1 MKLSKTDKHEKAQI
15 ERELTPNSWTPIIGG
30 LFMSKYS
37 RELKCIIAKQCLGG
51 ASSRDLAKQYSISS
65 RQIRY
70 WAQVFAIHGTDSFLP
85 TKHAATAQTKRKALN
100 LMWTNE
106 WSLTHTSA
114 VLNLSSPG
122 ILSVWLKR
130 FNELGIKGLK
140 IRHKGSPSM
149 KQQPQRTTKPDNEM
163 TLEELR
169 EELVY
174 LRTENAVLKK
184 LEELEQEKNR
194 RTKKKRS

>member
-1 MKLSKTDKHEKAQI
+1 MYQREIKKPTY
-15 ERELTPNSWTPIIGG
+15 ELTPNSWTPIIGG

-37 RELKCIIAKQCLGG
+37 RELKCVIAKQCLNG
-51 ASSRDLAKQYSISS
+51 ASSSYLEKQYSVSS

-70 WAQVFAIHGTDSFLP
+70 WAQVFAIHGAASFLP
-85 TKHAATAQTKRKALN
+85 TKHAVSAQTKRKALN
-100 LMWTNE
+100 LMWTND

-140 IRHKGSPSM
+140 IRQKGRPSM
-149 KQQPQRTTKPDNEM
+149 KHQPQRSTKPDNEM

>member
-1 MKLSKTDKHEKAQI
+1 M
-15 ERELTPNSWTPIIGG
+15 TPNSWTPIIGG

-37 RELKCIIAKQCLGG
+37 QELKCIIAKQCLDGV
-51 ASSRDLAKQYSISS
+51 SSRYLAKQHSISS

-70 WAQVFAIHGTDSFLP
+70 WAQVFAIHGAGSFLP
-85 TKHAATAQTKRKALN
+85 TEHASTAQTKRKALN
-100 LMWTNE
+100 LMWTND

-114 VLNLSSPG
+114 ELNLSSPG

-140 IRHKGSPSM
+140 MRQKGRPTM

-163 TLEELR
+163 TLEELKASV
-169 EELVY
+169 EYVSVMLQ
-174 LRTENAVLKK
+174 ND
-184 LEELEQEKNR
+184 
-194 RTKKKRS
+194 

>member
-1 MKLSKTDKHEKAQI
+1 
-15 ERELTPNSWTPIIGG
+15 
-30 LFMSKYS
+30 MSKYS
-37 RELKCIIAKQCLGG
+37 RELKCIITKQYLDG
-51 ASSRDLAKQYSISS
+51 ASSLYLAKQYSISS

-85 TKHAATAQTKRKALN
+85 TNHAATAQTKRKALN
-100 LMWTNE
+100 LMWTND
-106 WSLTHTSA
+106 WPLTHTSA
-114 VLNLSSPG
+114 VLNLLSPG

-140 IRHKGSPSM
+140 MRQKGSPSM

-163 TLEELR
+163 TLEELK
-169 EELVY
+169 EELIY

>member
-1 MKLSKTDKHEKAQI
+1 
-15 ERELTPNSWTPIIGG
+15 
-30 LFMSKYS
+30 MSKYS
-37 RELKCIIAKQCLGG
+37 RELKCIIAKQYLDGT
-51 ASSRDLAKQYSISS
+51 SSRYLAKQYSIPS

-70 WAQVFAIHGTDSFLP
+70 WAQVFAIHGANSFLS
-85 TKHAATAQTKRKALN
+85 TKHAATAQEKRKALN
-100 LMWTNE
+100 LMWTND

-114 VLNLSSPG
+114 ILNLSSPG

-140 IRHKGSPSM
+140 MRQKGRPSM
-149 KQQPQRTTKPDNEM
+149 KQYPQRTTKPDDEM
-163 TLEELR
+163 TLEELK

>member
-1 MKLSKTDKHEKAQI
+1 
-15 ERELTPNSWTPIIGG
+15 
-30 LFMSKYS
+30 MSKYS
-37 RELKCIIAKQCLGG
+37 RELKCVIAKQYLDG
-51 ASSRDLAKQYSISS
+51 ASSRYLEKQYSISS

-70 WAQVFAIHGTDSFLP
+70 WAQVFAIHGVASFLP
-85 TKHAATAQTKRKALN
+85 TKHAVSAQAKHKALN
-100 LMWTNE
+100 LMWTND

-140 IRHKGSPSM
+140 ICRKGRPSM